1 MANKKQT
8 LKEYQGFLCHLEFLN
23 PRYALSSLHYI
34 TFLPLSSHSAGMRI
48 SFVVSY
54 SRACNTANW
63 GDSEH
68 VGVKKKKPDRNIPSF
83 KSILLRREL
92 GVGIENR
99 FQLTNSIGIVRL
111 QHCTEFRTVCMT
123 GLLLCSK
130 SLDCLG
136 LARGQPYHSQ
146 GRTTWLGRGAQSSFQ
161 ESNHPSAWSQC
172 IQCPWLASPTAFM
185 LLSTSAASQTLY
197 TTSSLLPLALALL
210 HLLAL

>member
-68 VGVKKKKPDRNIPSF
+68 IGVKKKKN
-83 KSILLRREL
+83 L
-92 GVGIENR
+92 
-99 FQLTNSIGIVRL
+99 IGI
-111 QHCTEFRTVCMT
+111 
-123 GLLLCSK
+123 
-130 SLDCLG
+130 SLVLRVFSLG
-136 LARGQPYHSQ
+136 
-146 GRTTWLGRGAQSSFQ
+146 
-161 ESNHPSAWSQC
+161 EN
-172 IQCPWLASPTAFM
+172 
-185 LLSTSAASQTLY
+185 
-197 TTSSLLPLALALL
+197 
-210 HLLAL
+210 